1 MERRKLFTIQEGHYT
16 GPKDLE
22 NGVPGAFGTV
32 TKTTLAGIGIGGVAG
47 KIIEDNFEKGAKVG
61 GKTGFIAGV
70 LIKLLLNSLHNPMSS
85 VKYQEVDK
93 NIRSNFGISRVAGFT
108 VGDSKEN
115 RKKLDSCFAFN
126 DRYLFDYK
134 IIVAIQNNQV
144 TLYTQNISDFEL
156 RRLSESLDYYCKK
169 YYGMNYNS
177 KIINSRNNSYGVTI
191 TFTNYSIISDFLI
204 EVAEVLETRIN
215 ILDNK
220 TRVEDNLS
228 ESSEIKI
235 TTPKF
240 FSSTISIDKYDLIK
254 LISEKSGKIVKS
266 ISNGISIGDS
276 VVSNVIESITEAM
289 ERGQG
294 MNPEKFLSISNS
306 RDFNNDYL
314 LFILKNKLRLLKDV
328 HYTVGKKKGN
338 RINIRLQNGF
348 LFVAVLNNSR
358 DYDSMKKISN
368 YFIESDYGKE
378 VKIFTYKTKSKS
390 ELEVVLGKIFNLG
403 LIPNIYTK
411 EIEL

>member
-70 LIKLLLNSLHNPMSS
+70 LIKLLLNSLHNPMNS

-220 TRVEDNLS
+220 TRIEDSLS

-240 FSSTISIDKYDLIK
+240 FSSTISIDKYDLMK

-306 RDFNNDYL
+306 KDFNNDYL

>member
-22 NGVPGAFGTV
+22 NGVPGVFGTV

-70 LIKLLLNSLHNPMSS
+70 LIKLLLNSLHNPMNS

-93 NIRSNFGISRVAGFT
+93 NIRSNFGISRVAGFII
-108 VGDSKEN
+108 GDSKEN

-177 KIINSRNNSYGVTI
+177 KIINSRNNSYSITI

-215 ILDNK
+215 VLDNK
-220 TRVEDNLS
+220 TRVEDSLS

-240 FSSTISIDKYDLIK
+240 FSSTISIDKYDLMK
-254 LISEKSGKIVKS
+254 LISERGGNIVKS

-276 VVSNVIESITEAM
+276 IVSNVIESITEAM

-294 MNPEKFLSISNS
+294 MDPEKFLSISNS
-306 RDFNNDYL
+306 KDFNNDYL

-338 RINIRLQNGF
+338 KINIRLQNGF
-348 LFVAVLNNSR
+348 LFIAVLNNSR
-358 DYDSMKKISN
+358 DYDSMKKIGN
-368 YFIESDYGKE
+368 YFIESNYGKE

-390 ELEVVLGKIFNLG
+390 ELEIILGKIFNLG
-403 LIPNIYTK
+403 LTPNIYTK

>member
-1 MERRKLFTIQEGHYT
+1 
-16 GPKDLE
+16 
-22 NGVPGAFGTV
+22 
-32 TKTTLAGIGIGGVAG
+32 
-47 KIIEDNFEKGAKVG
+47 
-61 GKTGFIAGV
+61 
-70 LIKLLLNSLHNPMSS
+70 
-85 VKYQEVDK
+85 
-93 NIRSNFGISRVAGFT
+93 
-108 VGDSKEN
+108 
-115 RKKLDSCFAFN
+115 
-126 DRYLFDYK
+126 
-134 IIVAIQNNQV
+134 
-144 TLYTQNISDFEL
+144 
-156 RRLSESLDYYCKK
+156 
-169 YYGMNYNS
+169 MNYNS

-228 ESSEIKI
+228 ENSEIKI

-254 LISEKSGKIVKS
+254 LISEKGGKIVKS

-276 VVSNVIESITEAM
+276 IVSNVIESITEAM
-289 ERGQG
+289 ERSQG

-306 RDFNNDYL
+306 VDFNNDYL

-390 ELEVVLGKIFNLG
+390 ELEVILGKIFNLG

>member
-22 NGVPGAFGTV
+22 NGVPSTFGTV
-32 TKTTLAGIGIGGVAG
+32 TKTTLAGIGLGGVAG

-70 LIKLLLNSLHNPMSS
+70 LIKLLLNSLHNPMNS

-93 NIRSNFGISRVAGFT
+93 NIRSNFGISRVAGFII
-108 VGDSKEN
+108 GDSKEN

-177 KIINSRNNSYGVTI
+177 KIINSRNNSYSVTI

-215 ILDNK
+215 VLDNK
-220 TRVEDNLS
+220 TRVEDSLS

-240 FSSTISIDKYDLIK
+240 FSSTISIDKYDLMK
-254 LISEKSGKIVKS
+254 LISERGGNIVKS

-276 VVSNVIESITEAM
+276 IVSNVIESITEAM

-294 MNPEKFLSISNS
+294 MDPEKFLSISNS
-306 RDFNNDYL
+306 KDFNNDYL

-338 RINIRLQNGF
+338 KINIRLQNGF
-348 LFVAVLNNSR
+348 LFIAVLNNSR
-358 DYDSMKKISN
+358 DYDSMKKIGN
-368 YFIESDYGKE
+368 YFIESNYGKE

-390 ELEVVLGKIFNLG
+390 ELEIILGKIFNLG
-403 LIPNIYTK
+403 LTPNIYTK